1 VKKFILALV
10 LASTSVFAQKAPD
23 FSEVKKPV
31 ICSDTDFI
39 LAEINKSEFKEKA
52 VWLGTDDKKH
62 RFVLFL
68 NLATGTWTILE
79 FKDNIACFLG
89 SGDKS
94 EFSKQTK

>member
-1 VKKFILALV
+1 MKKFILTLV

-31 ICSDTDFI
+31 ICGDTNFI

-52 VWLGTDDKKH
+52 IWLGTDDKNH

-68 NLATGTWTILE
+68 NLATSTWTILE

-89 SGDKS
+89 SGGKS
-94 EFSKQTK
+94 EFSK

>member
-1 VKKFILALV
+1 MKKFILALV

-52 VWLGTDDKKH
+52 VWLGTDDTKH